1 MSFLLR
7 CLFWLGLVVSQIAE
21 REGANFAD
29 LAQPAKRE
37 LAASAEQM
45 KERAVE
51 AAVASC
57 RENTASCL
65 ALAAQAARLSTG
77 EPASRPGRET
87 GKDIGQDTLRASDR
101 APAWRLRRPNDGA

>member
-1 MSFLLR
+1 MSFLFR
-7 CLFWLGLVVSQIAE
+7 SLFWLALVVSQIAE
-21 REGANFAD
+21 REGASLAG
-29 LAQPAKRE
+29 LAQPARQE
-37 LAASAEQM
+37 LAAGAEQM

-65 ALAAQAARLSTG
+65 ALAAQAARLSTP
-77 EPASRPGRET
+77 EPASRPGRQSA
-87 GKDIGQDTLRASDR
+87 KDVGQDTLREADR